1 MPQDQRYGRRYSHYD
16 RDDERDY
23 GRGRDEW
30 RGESR
35 SYRSSRYEDEGGRS
49 GHDQRQDRDYQ
60 GTLRA
65 GDYGRYEEEEGRHY
79 PERFS
84 RRRSGSEYG
93 SQDFGGSYGGGSYGG
108 GSYGGYRGEDYGG
121 STEGGYRSGSYGGG
135 YGQESSG
142 IGRSRDYG
150 SSGASGYRSSGGG
163 YGDYGSGRASQSGGF
178 GTYTQDYDRKYGG
191 AWTGGGRSSDAG
203 YGRRDQRAYGNRDRD
218 WWDRATDEV
227 SSWFG
232 DEDAERRR
240 RLDQHRGRGPKN
252 YSRSDER
259 IREDVSDR
267 LTDDPLVDAS
277 EIDVSVSEQE
287 VTLSGTVH
295 TRQQRRLAEDCAESV
310 SGVKHVQNNLRVKQ
324 PSWSSGQSGSS
335 TTGQNSFGSGGT
347 TTM

>member
-1 MPQDQRYGRRYSHYD
+1 MPQDQRYGRRYSGYD

-35 SYRSSRYEDEGGRS
+35 SYRSSRYEDEGGGY
-49 GHDQRQDRDYQ
+49 GHDRRQDRDYQ

-79 PERFS
+79 PEHFS
-84 RRRSGSEYG
+84 RRRSGAEYNE
-93 SQDFGGSYGGGSYGG
+93 QDFGARYSGGNRGP
-108 GSYGGYRGEDYGG
+108 YRGEDYGG
-121 STEGGYRSGSYGGG
+121 SAEGSSYRSGSYGGG
-135 YGQESSG
+135 YDRGGFGNS
-142 IGRSRDYG
+142 RSRDYG
-150 SSGASGYRSSGGG
+150 SSGTAGYRNSGGEYGDYERGGG
-163 YGDYGSGRASQSGGF
+163 YQSGGF
-178 GTYTQDYDRKYGG
+178 GTYTQDYERKYGG
-191 AWTGGGRSSDAG
+191 GWTGGGRSADAR
-203 YGRRDQRAYGNRDRD
+203 YGRREQRDYGNRERD

-240 RLDQHRGRGPKN
+240 RMDQHRGRGPKN

-277 EIDVSVSEQE
+277 EIDVSVSNQE

-295 TRQQRRLAEDCAESV
+295 TRQQRRLAEDCAESI

-324 PSWSSGQSGSS
+324 PSWNSGQSGSG
-335 TTGQNSFGSGGT
+335 TTGQSSFGSGGT

>member
-1 MPQDQRYGRRYSHYD
+1 MPQDQRYGRRYSRYD

-23 GRGRDEW
+23 GRGRDDW

-84 RRRSGSEYG
+84 RRRSGGEYG
-93 SQDFGGSYGGGSYGG
+93 EPDFGGSYRGGN
-108 GSYGGYRGEDYGG
+108 YGGYRGEDHGG
-121 STEGGYRSGSYGGG
+121 SHEGGGYRSGGYGGG
-135 YGQESSG
+135 YGPESSG
-142 IGRSRDYG
+142 SSRSRDYG
-150 SSGASGYRSSGGG
+150 SSAASGYRSSGGG
-163 YGDYGSGRASQSGGF
+163 YADYGRGSGYQSGGF

-191 AWTGGGRSSDAG
+191 GWTGGGRSSDTG
-203 YGRRDQRAYGNRDRD
+203 YGHRQQRDYGNRERD
-218 WWDRATDEV
+218 WWDRASDEV

-232 DEDAERRR
+232 DEEAERRR
-240 RLDQHRGRGPKN
+240 HMDQHRGRGPKN
-252 YSRSDER
+252 YSRSDDR

-277 EIDVSVSEQE
+277 EIDVTVSNQE

-335 TTGQNSFGSGGT
+335 TTGQSSFGSGGT